1 MNDVDPLEIQNV
13 DGNEQLYSMCKEL
26 WSNMS
31 VEEFEETLKEEGWDE
46 LYTRCMI
53 TRETYKYFEELL
65 GPDWRNQLRE
75 KLDDDRYEKL
85 VENRR
90 SVYKRHIDF
99 FSSGISNDNQ

>member
-1 MNDVDPLEIQNV
+1 MNDVNPLEIHNI

-26 WSNMS
+26 WENMS
-31 VEEFEETLKEEGWDE
+31 VEEFEETLQEEGWDE

-65 GPDWRNQLRE
+65 GPDWRNELRL
-75 KLDDDRYEKL
+75 KLTDDRYEKL

-99 FSSGISNDNQ
+99 FRNTNNDNQ

>member
-1 MNDVDPLEIQNV
+1 MFDENTQEIQNI

-31 VEEFEETLKEEGWDE
+31 VEEFNETLKEEGWDE

-53 TRETYKYFEELL
+53 TRETFKIFEDML
-65 GPDWRNQLRE
+65 GPDWKSKLKE
-75 KLDDDRYEKL
+75 KLEDDRYTEVIESRK
-85 VENRR
+85 

-99 FSSGISNDNQ
+99 FRNTK

>member
-1 MNDVDPLEIQNV
+1 MNDVNPLEIHNI

-26 WSNMS
+26 WNDMS
-31 VEEFEETLKEEGWDE
+31 VEEFEETLQEEGWDE

-65 GPDWRNQLRE
+65 GPDWRNELRL
-75 KLDDDRYEKL
+75 KLTDDRYEKL

-99 FSSGISNDNQ
+99 FRNTNNDNQ